1 MFFACFAMFKTN
13 ATKRQDFEFGRVNI
27 TGHLDWL
34 HLVTIVE
41 GFLAVGVTPTFKCS

>member
-1 MFFACFAMFKTN
+1 MPPKDKILN
-13 ATKRQDFEFGRVNI
+13 LVLSVGDGI

-41 GFLAVGVTPTFKCS
+41 GFLAVGAASALKE